1 MNTKCMFGV
10 SKGLNDFVLAFLLLC
25 PLRLCLLSIFS
36 FYKTF
41 KSIDVISNA
50 MDLKCKLSKW
60 QAYT

>member
-50 MDLKCKLSKW
+50 MDLKYKLSKW